1 MKIFI
6 TGGTGFIGSHLID
19 HFLDYNDIEIY
30 ALVRD
35 MNNLKWLS
43 GLNIFPLKG
52 DLLNIPVLPSDIDHV
67 FHIAGSIKA
76 YKRADYYTVNL
87 QGTASI
93 FQSLIS
99 QRISPKKVV
108 YLSSLAASGPS
119 KDGRPVHEDDRP
131 RPVSPYGKSKL
142 DGEIEA
148 LKFMERLPIVIPR
161 IGAVY
166 GPRDRSFVPYFKT
179 VKRGILA
186 SIQSSRQLVSLI
198 YVKDLIKALELLLQK
213 ETKSGD
219 IFHIADPQIYSFD
232 EIGVAAAKVMD
243 VKLKKVKIPVP
254 IAYVAAVV
262 SEIIGKIGK
271 NPGVFNRQR
280 FQEMKQDAW
289 IADTTKASEVLS
301 FSPQYSLQKGVEET
315 INWYLEHDW
324 L

>member
-1 MKIFI
+1 
-6 TGGTGFIGSHLID
+6 
-19 HFLDYNDIEIY
+19 
-30 ALVRD
+30 
-35 MNNLKWLS
+35 MNNLKWLK
-43 GLNIFPLKG
+43 GLNIIPLNG
-52 DLLNIPVLPSDIDHV
+52 NLLNIPALPSDIDYV

-76 YKRADYYTVNL
+76 YKMADYYTVNL

-119 KDGRPVHEDDRP
+119 EEGRPVHEDDEP

-148 LKFMERLPIVIPR
+148 LKFKERLPIVIPR
-161 IGAVY
+161 VGAVY

-179 VKRGILA
+179 VKKGILA

-198 YVKDLIKALELLLQK
+198 YIKDLVKALELCLQK
-213 ETKSGD
+213 DTKSGD
-219 IFHIADPQIYSFD
+219 IFHIADPQTYSFD
-232 EIGVAAAKVMD
+232 EIGIIAAKVMD

-254 IAYVAAVV
+254 IAYAAAFV
-262 SEIIGKIGK
+262 SEIIGKISK

-289 IADTTKASEVLS
+289 IADTTKAIEVLS

>member
-1 MKIFI
+1 M
-6 TGGTGFIGSHLID
+6 
-19 HFLDYNDIEIY
+19 
-30 ALVRD
+30 
-35 MNNLKWLS
+35 
-43 GLNIFPLKG
+43 
-52 DLLNIPVLPSDIDHV
+52 
-67 FHIAGSIKA
+67 
-76 YKRADYYTVNL
+76 
-87 QGTASI
+87 
-93 FQSLIS
+93 
-99 QRISPKKVV
+99 
-108 YLSSLAASGPS
+108 
-119 KDGRPVHEDDRP
+119 
-131 RPVSPYGKSKL
+131 
-142 DGEIEA
+142 
-148 LKFMERLPIVIPR
+148 IPR